1 MDVESLRSSLSRYGD
16 VNSNN
21 TVLQLQKSIDKLNLS
36 YNDLFRDVSILY
48 FTKNYG
54 QVIQVSTEE
63 KAQFKLVSFIL
74 SSDNVVYFMFV
85 RNYKGWK
92 GVAFGSLEYL
102 YARMQQPGINDYCS
116 DDFLEY
122 LYESLLNKEK
132 WKVIRN
138 GCYLDYSRL
147 KTYLILLCAIV
158 KRKMI
163 VSEES
168 QDLLLNATKTKIIF
182 DSNLLDK
189 YGNKI
194 YIMHTISKEDE
205 GNLKI
210 RFVKPY
216 IVRDMDTLYHHGFD
230 VELYKKLLPL
240 KLYSSPEDLIFCG
253 EMCDFVLN
261 DTYLLKHLFED
272 RKDRLPKS
280 IRTMTSAA
288 FSFSVKSSLEYAV
301 KMSKVD
307 YQYVKPSFSLLEMKP
322 VFLMPLYQYIGDN
335 KPLGALVVSRYEK
348 NWKIYTVLSLEQAYI
363 SARAI
368 APVTG
373 WLEL

>member
-36 YNDLFRDVSILY
+36 YKDLFRDVSILY

-168 QDLLLNATKTKIIF
+168 QDLLLNATKTKNNF
-182 DSNLLDK
+182 
-189 YGNKI
+189 
-194 YIMHTISKEDE
+194 
-205 GNLKI
+205 
-210 RFVKPY
+210 
-216 IVRDMDTLYHHGFD
+216 
-230 VELYKKLLPL
+230 
-240 KLYSSPEDLIFCG
+240 
-253 EMCDFVLN
+253 
-261 DTYLLKHLFED
+261 
-272 RKDRLPKS
+272 
-280 IRTMTSAA
+280 
-288 FSFSVKSSLEYAV
+288 
-301 KMSKVD
+301 
-307 YQYVKPSFSLLEMKP
+307 
-322 VFLMPLYQYIGDN
+322 
-335 KPLGALVVSRYEK
+335 
-348 NWKIYTVLSLEQAYI
+348 
-363 SARAI
+363 
-368 APVTG
+368 
-373 WLEL
+373 